1 MNDDGQDEIVQSP
14 KEDLESQKIVNHQ
27 EKKEEPLVESKYELN
42 DNPRNSDRVG
52 EDEGDNRQEDLERTK
67 RLDQIKEEM
76 NNVGKRLEEIQAEE
90 LK

>member
-1 MNDDGQDEIVQSP
+1 
-14 KEDLESQKIVNHQ
+14 VNHQ

-67 RLDQIKEEM
+67 RLD
-76 NNVGKRLEEIQAEE
+76 
-90 LK
+90 